1 MIKALDP
8 LVNEIDLLSDYDKAL
23 LVDIILKK
31 IFTPDQEIDKIWA
44 DEAKKRWNAY
54 KKGELD
60 YVSYE
65 EAMAKHRAK

>member
-1 MIKALDP
+1 MIKELDP
-8 LVNEIDLLSDYDKAL
+8 LVNEIDVLSDYDKVL

-31 IFTPDQEIDKIWA
+31 IFTLDPEIDKVWA
-44 DEAKKRWNAY
+44 HEAKKRWNAY

-65 EAMAKHRAK
+65 EAMAKHRA

>member
-1 MIKALDP
+1 MIKNLSP
-8 LVNEIDLLSDYDKAL
+8 LMNEIDVLSDYDKAL

-31 IFTPDQEIDKIWA
+31 IFTLDPEIDKVWA
-44 DEAKKRWNAY
+44 HEAKKRWNAY

-65 EAMAKHRAK
+65 EATAKYRAK

>member
-1 MIKALDP
+1 MIKTLNP
-8 LVNEIDLLSDYDKAL
+8 LMDKIDVLSDYDKAL

-31 IFTPDQEIDKIWA
+31 IFTLDPEIDKVWA
-44 DEAKKRWNAY
+44 HEAKKRWNAY

-65 EAMAKHRAK
+65 EAMAKHRA

>member
-1 MIKALDP
+1 MIKNLSP
-8 LVNEIDLLSDYDKAL
+8 LVSEIDVLSDYDKAL

-31 IFTPDQEIDKIWA
+31 IFTLDPEIDKVCAHEDKI
-44 DEAKKRWNAY
+44 RWSAY

-65 EAMAKHRAK
+65 KAMAKHRAK